1 VYVRVFPFV
10 PIFANDEKLILIV
23 RSLDHVRLEK
33 NTVEMSK
40 GKKLLI
46 QFGSFELSA
55 SDTTARGGITTK
67 YTKTKK
73 KVNLSLFSSILFVSG
88 HEREGEIYETQTT
101 PLSACS

>member
-1 VYVRVFPFV
+1 MYSTCVSIR
-10 PIFANDEKLILIV
+10 ANLCKLILIV

-73 KVNLSLFSSILFVSG
+73 SKSLPFFFHPFRQWS
-88 HEREGEIYETQTT
+88 
-101 PLSACS
+101 